1 MSLEPKKMK
10 VGELREALEARGLGT
25 SGLKTELI
33 HRLEMALDEEEFG
46 VSAAPE
52 TAAPTQAAEP
62 AAAEPAAAEPAA
74 AEPAAAEAP
83 AGAEKSSPAAEEKSK
98 EGDSAGVPA
107 AAADMSDIE
116 KKKLERAKRFGI
128 PIVEAKEETP
138 GAAKEAKGK
147 KGRSKPEADP
157 ELVRKLLLPSPFLH
171 VRDSQLYFAFSRS
184 GGEKASSHG
193 SFRRREIGP
202 VCRGDRQASR
212 ARQEICHRRGR
223 QEGSPCSTVPGSFLN
238 ANRVNAFGCRL
249 PQSALPLLLS
259 SRACVEMPTRELS
272 CARRAL
278 HVRVL
283 EKRE

>member
-157 ELVRKLLLPSPFLH
+157 ELEAKKQARMARFGDVKSGLSAEEIAKRAERAK
-171 VRDSQLYFAFSRS
+171 RFATEEDAKKEARAARFQA
-184 GGEKASSHG
+184 AS
-193 SFRRREIGP
+193 
-202 VCRGDRQASR
+202 
-212 ARQEICHRRGR
+212 
-223 QEGSPCSTVPGSFLN
+223 
-238 ANRVNAFGCRL
+238 
-249 PQSALPLLLS
+249 
-259 SRACVEMPTRELS
+259 
-272 CARRAL
+272 
-278 HVRVL
+278 
-283 EKRE
+283 